1 MDSTAT
7 SRGSKKAAGLAAFF
21 GAVAL
26 ATSPLAQAA
35 EEQTAEQRIQE
46 LERRIEILAEEI
58 EGARRESLVVEQEYD
73 TQLGVGPAG
82 GKIYQA
88 AEGGVTIGGY
98 GEAFYLNSDDEGKDE
113 ADFLRNVL
121 YFGYRFSDRI
131 LFNSE
136 IEIEHADEIYLEF
149 AYLDFLFNEQ
159 FNVRAG
165 MMLTPL
171 GFVNEVHE
179 PQFFFGNLRP
189 PVETQIIPSTTRENG
204 AGIYGRLGGQLDY
217 RLYIQNSFNGE
228 GISDSNLRGLR
239 QKGSNAKAGDLA
251 VTGRLD
257 WRPVAGVTLGT
268 SFWSG
273 NMAHDDTFNGEDIDL
288 PMNLF
293 DVRAQYNYGG
303 LKLRALYTR
312 AEIDDTLEVS
322 LDKGKAIGE
331 EMEGWYAEVGYDIF
345 TLWENSPDRQ
355 SLYPWVRY
363 SEIDTQAS
371 IDQDVITAGFS
382 KNPKNERTVTEIGL
396 HYLPHPNVVIK
407 GELRE
412 FDSEDKTEAD
422 GTNNQSEFVLGIG
435 YNF

>member
-1 MDSTAT
+1 MKDAAT
-7 SRGSKKAAGLAAFF
+7 GLPTFRRRAGALTGAILLA
-21 GAVAL
+21 L
-26 ATSPLAQAA
+26 SPLAQAEEMTA
-35 EEQTAEQRIQE
+35 EERIAE
-46 LERRIEILAEEI
+46 LERKIEILAEEI
-58 EGARRESLVVEQEYD
+58 EGSRREALVVEQEYD

-82 GKIYQA
+82 SKIYQA
-88 AEGGVTIGGY
+88 SDGGVTIGGY
-98 GEAFYLNSDDEGKDE
+98 GEAFYLNSDEEGKDE

-121 YFGYRFSDRI
+121 YFGYRFNDRI

-149 AYLDFLFNEQ
+149 AYLDFLFNES

-204 AGIYGRLGGQLDY
+204 VGIYGRLGGQVDY
-217 RLYIQNSFNGE
+217 RLYVQNSFNGE

-239 QKGSNAKAGDLA
+239 QKGSNTKAEDLA
-251 VTGRLD
+251 LTGRLD
-257 WRPVAGVTLGT
+257 WHPAPGVTLGA

-273 NMAHDDTFNGEDIDL
+273 DMGHSDTFDGQEIDL

-293 DVRAQYNYGG
+293 DVRAQYRYGG
-303 LKLRALYTR
+303 LHLRALYTK
-312 AEIDDTLEVS
+312 ADIDDTLAVS
-322 LDKGKAIGE
+322 EEKAVAIGE
-331 EMEGWYAEVGYDIF
+331 EMEGWYVEAGYDVF
-345 TLWENSPDRQ
+345 TLWDNSPGTQ
-355 SLYPWVRY
+355 SLYPWIRY

-371 IDQDVITAGFS
+371 VAQEVIDAGYS
-382 KNPKNERTVTEIGL
+382 ASPKNDRTVTEIGL

-407 GELRE
+407 GELRDW
-412 FDSEDKTEAD
+412 DSEDDSNAD